1 MDERQLRVSDPE
13 REAAAADLGEH
24 YALGRI
30 STEEHAE
37 RLERIWSARTRG
49 DLAAVFADLPSLR
62 ATAPTGPAG
71 PSGATRWRG
80 GPRRPAFLLLGILGL
95 VVLSAI
101 THLPFILLGV
111 AALVLFT
118 VTRRRRGGCGP
129 VHLDQ
134 WRRPAL

>member
-49 DLAAVFADLPSLR
+49 DLASVFADLPSLR
-62 ATAPTGPAG
+62 
-71 PSGATRWRG
+71 PSAAVAMTSRRTRR
-80 GPRRPAFLLLGILGL
+80 PRPAFLLLGIAGL
-95 VVLSAI
+95 VVLSAL
-101 THLPFILLGV
+101 THLPFILVGV
-111 AALVLFT
+111 AALVMLT
-118 VTRRRRGGCGP
+118 ITRRRRASCGP
-129 VHLDQ
+129 LRLDQ